1 MLSKIAQALQS
12 LLTRRLRVEDQDS
25 PPFHYSTLRSDPV
38 DGITMS
44 KLLRMLKDSRAGH
57 ADDLFAL
64 FSHIVSSDSTF
75 IAGGLQRKSPLV
87 AKSTTV
93 AAPQKSDTQMLA
105 RRDIL
110 RGVWRDV
117 KGKRFALAHLLD
129 ASLWPVSYVRKIWAP
144 APAGSGR
151 FYDLKELRVIPFWQI
166 TFQEDRNGPAGM
178 PKIKKLHP
186 DGSWTGETELPD
198 PLHFVCHRGNLLHA
212 NPDCWGG
219 PMRAVVFW
227 WYFGT
232 WARTAAANHLEGHN
246 QPKWVGKYPKVDALK
261 AKRELLAAF
270 NRATTTTALIIPE
283 DAKLE
288 AIQTLKSDSATAF
301 QEFIS
306 LCQREI
312 AKVVIAQTLTLEAQ
326 SQGLGSTQSNVQA
339 AALDGVREFDAAL
352 LSETIQEQVF
362 RSWLDLNGM
371 AGGPVP
377 ELSWSADEDQA
388 AVRAEMLND
397 LYLAGLE
404 VKDEGLDVLSREVG
418 LPMQRRPIAAALSA
432 FSAGKLAGAGV
443 PAVAIEARAAVDDLA
458 DAVAGDLA
466 EAFGADFAAISRAI
480 REASSASDLA
490 SRLAPAVSGFQP
502 HRATRV
508 IEETLAAA
516 AANGFLCG
524 HAAPR

>member
-1 MLSKIAQALQS
+1 MINALRSKLKSAL
-12 LLTRRLRVEDQDS
+12 THWLRTDDQDS
-25 PPFHYSTLRSDPV
+25 PPFHYSVLRCDPV
-38 DGITMS
+38 DGISMS
-44 KLLRMLKDSRAGH
+44 KLLRILKDSRSGH

-93 AAPQKSDTQMLA
+93 SAPQKSDAVMLL
-105 RRDIL
+105 RRDAL
-110 RGVWRDV
+110 RAAWRDV

-144 APAGSGR
+144 APASSGR
-151 FYDLKELRVIPFWQI
+151 YWDLKELRVVPFWQI
-166 TFQEDRNGPAGM
+166 TFQEDANGPAGT
-178 PKIKKLHP
+178 PKIKTLNP
-186 DGSWTGETELPD
+186 DGSWTGKTELPD
-198 PLHFVCHRGNLLHA
+198 PLHYVCHRGNLLHA

-232 WARTAAANHLEGHN
+232 WARQASANHLEGHN
-246 QPKWVGKYPKVDALK
+246 QPKWVGKYPKVDAAK
-261 AKRELLAAF
+261 AKKELLAAF

-326 SQGLGSTQSNVQA
+326 PQGLGSGQSKEHGD
-339 AALDGVREFDAAL
+339 ALDSVREFDAAL

-377 ELSWSADEDQA
+377 ELSWSADDEQGA
-388 AVRAEMLND
+388 IRAEMLND
-397 LYLAGLE
+397 LYLAGLR
-404 VKDEGLDVLSREVG
+404 VKPEGLDLLSREIG
-418 LPMQRRPIAAALSA
+418 LPMEHVPEPNRAALAAFAAAPPRGMAAA
-432 FSAGKLAGAGV
+432 FQ
-443 PAVAIEARAAVDDLA
+443 ARAAVDQIADGMAADLA
-458 DAVAGDLA
+458 N
-466 EAFGADFAAISRAI
+466 AFGADFAEISRAI
-480 REASSASDLA
+480 REATSPADLA
-490 SRLAPAVSGFQP
+490 ARLQPAVAGLAP
-502 HRATRV
+502 HRAVRLLEDAQT
-508 IEETLAAA
+508 AAA
-516 AANGFLCG
+516 ATGFICG
-524 HAAPR
+524 HLAAQ